1 MVTALH
7 LMPHP
12 FGVSPIG
19 GAALYAGAYGNP
31 RVAWLVPL
39 IPLFV
44 GDLFGGAHT
53 MIEREQLAA
62 AAA

>member
-31 RVAWLVPL
+31 SGM
-39 IPLFV
+39 V
-44 GDLFGGAHT
+44 GSTDPGIRRRPFRCTHHD
-53 MIEREQLAA
+53 
-62 AAA
+62 